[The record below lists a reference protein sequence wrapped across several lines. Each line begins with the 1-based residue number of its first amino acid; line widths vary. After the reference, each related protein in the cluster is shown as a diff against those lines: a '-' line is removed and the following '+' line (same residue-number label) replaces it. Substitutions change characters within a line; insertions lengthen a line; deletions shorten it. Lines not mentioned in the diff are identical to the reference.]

1 MVLFVV
7 HSIGFYYD
15 ICFSFGPV
23 NTPVVI
29 TLKCLPV
36 LCLTLISLVI
46 SALLFLLPLCEVL
59 SCILITSEILGL
71 IGLSFLYLHGRS
83 SWTFI

>member
-46 SALLFLLPLCEVL
+46 SALLFLLLLENWYHAFVSL
-59 SCILITSEILGL
+59 STSF
-71 IGLSFLYLHGRS
+71 SFLWSLFFVS
-83 SWTFI
+83 CSTS